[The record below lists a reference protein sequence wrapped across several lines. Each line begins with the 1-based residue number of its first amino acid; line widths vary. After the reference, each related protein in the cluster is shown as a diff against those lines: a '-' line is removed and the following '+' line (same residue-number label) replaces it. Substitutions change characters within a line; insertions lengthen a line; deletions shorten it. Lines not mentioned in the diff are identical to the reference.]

1 MRFTALPLF
10 LLPAL
15 TLAYPLALTPS
26 LTPLDR
32 SLLARAYPP
41 HPAYTDSDQLI
52 VAPPRGSTEHHKQ
65 MERPSWGRT
74 TGIPG
79 DTEEVIL
86 SLPTNTEAVR
96 SREKRAFS
104 ESQMESK
111 GIAVVANVI
120 GTTGVQVDQEYVPVD
135 LQKSVRR
142 SQRVKRWGEGMVIL
156 AAVL

>member
-1 MRFTALPLF
+1 
-10 LLPAL
+10 
-15 TLAYPLALTPS
+15 
-26 LTPLDR
+26 
-32 SLLARAYPP
+32 
-41 HPAYTDSDQLI
+41 
-52 VAPPRGSTEHHKQ
+52 

-96 SREKRAFS
+96 SREKRALS
-104 ESQMESK
+104 DSQMESRILV
-111 GIAVVANVI
+111 GTNVI
-120 GTTGVQVDQEYVPVD
+120 GNTGVQVDQSYVPVD
-135 LQKSVRR
+135 VQKPVRR

>member
-1 MRFTALPLF
+1 
-10 LLPAL
+10 
-15 TLAYPLALTPS
+15 
-26 LTPLDR
+26 
-32 SLLARAYPP
+32 
-41 HPAYTDSDQLI
+41 
-52 VAPPRGSTEHHKQ
+52 
-65 MERPSWGRT
+65 MERPSWGST

-120 GTTGVQVDQEYVPVD
+120 GTTGVQVDQEYVPVE